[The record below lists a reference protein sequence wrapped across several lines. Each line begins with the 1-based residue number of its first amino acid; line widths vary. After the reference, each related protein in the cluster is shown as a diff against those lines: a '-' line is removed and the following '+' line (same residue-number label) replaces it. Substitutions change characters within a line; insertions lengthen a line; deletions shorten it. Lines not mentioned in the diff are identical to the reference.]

1 MENEEKKLGLHSEA
15 RMQSLMNSL
24 TRETSGLITAS
35 QELNSQ
41 NFLESYQRV
50 NSQTLTNAKKLQDE
64 VSDELERN

>member
-1 MENEEKKLGLHSEA
+1 
-15 RMQSLMNSL
+15 MNSL